1 MRGPDSTT
9 QVTTVGISS
18 IGIFNLRNQEYF
30 VPWPLEGGNAK
41 LGPLVETRRHDSRL
55 CSKHL
60 TRTPQLRMVPL
71 PP

>member
-18 IGIFNLRNQEYF
+18 IGIFNLRNQDTLF
-30 VPWPLEGGNAK
+30 RALEGGNAK